1 MSQEQG
7 SLRDVLAERGANE
20 VQLKSKVFEMIEQAL
35 TDGAVSE
42 YETCKDLVNRLDM
55 RVNEAYSAVSKV
67 NQTVSRVGSNMAH
80 VDEYYRQTMARLQEI
95 DVAASQQVITDEKA
109 KNALLVYR
117 GVLEMT
123 ADVFGKERMTDAVM
137 CGAIEAGSYAMWR
150 TVMGGKFPE
159 CEQSQERPRRGGGTR

>member
-1 MSQEQG
+1 MSDEQK
-7 SLRDVLAERGANE
+7 SLRDVLVENGATE
-20 VQLKSKVFEMIEQAL
+20 GQLNSKVYAMIEKAL

-42 YETCKDLVNRLDM
+42 YETCKDMVERLKHATNNALNDVGKAYQAYS
-55 RVNEAYSAVSKV
+55 RVNDHMHNIDLIYEDVM
-67 NQTVSRVGSNMAH
+67 T
-80 VDEYYRQTMARLQEI
+80 RLQEV

-137 CGAIEAGSYAMWR
+137 AAAIEAGSYAMWR

-159 CEQSQERPRRGGGTR
+159 NDQEQQRPRRVR